1 MPVSSANQLSL
12 LSKLSQQFATSND
25 IEQSLRFALTEVV
38 SIVGAEA
45 GSVFI
50 LNRAKTQ
57 LICGA
62 CEGPIDISGL
72 KIDAKE
78 GIVGNVVQTR
88 QGKITDNKDPDFT
101 SFVDKKTGFS
111 TKNLVTAPLMV
122 DDDCLG
128 AVQLINATSRHGKF
142 SLDSLETLKIL
153 ASIAALAYR
162 NAELTATA
170 IEQTR
175 IKREVEL
182 AREVQQSLLDLEPP
196 LDGSIA
202 GVNIAAREVSGD
214 FYSVSEFIPGKVHF
228 CIADVSGKG
237 AHAGIMMA
245 RVATLWRMMAK
256 QDMELNT
263 LVSKINTEILETNF
277 RGMFCTFV
285 AGVVENNT
293 VFFSNAGH
301 EPILQFDGRDFSQIA
316 STHPPLGITAWKD
329 SPPIHSLPLED
340 GTVYMYTDGI
350 TDGLTKYGVPLTL
363 DGLTSTIREV
373 YVLPPEIQAT
383 AISRRVSFDEARLKD
398 DVTLL
403 VIGPQQ
409 H

>member
-25 IEQSLRFALTEVV
+25 IEQSLRFALTEV

-111 TKNLVTAPLMV
+111 TKNLVTAPLM

-142 SLDSLETLKIL
+142 SLDSLETFKIL

-170 IEQTR
+170 
-175 IKREVEL
+175 
-182 AREVQQSLLDLEPP
+182 
-196 LDGSIA
+196 
-202 GVNIAAREVSGD
+202 
-214 FYSVSEFIPGKVHF
+214 
-228 CIADVSGKG
+228 
-237 AHAGIMMA
+237 M
-245 RVATLWRMMAK
+245 
-256 QDMELNT
+256 
-263 LVSKINTEILETNF
+263 SKP
-277 RGMFCTFV
+277 
-285 AGVVENNT
+285 A
-293 VFFSNAGH
+293 SNA
-301 EPILQFDGRDFSQIA
+301 
-316 STHPPLGITAWKD
+316 
-329 SPPIHSLPLED
+329 
-340 GTVYMYTDGI
+340 
-350 TDGLTKYGVPLTL
+350 
-363 DGLTSTIREV
+363 
-373 YVLPPEIQAT
+373 
-383 AISRRVSFDEARLKD
+383 RLN
-398 DVTLL
+398 
-403 VIGPQQ
+403 
-409 H
+409 